1 METNPRF
8 GQWMTI
14 LIYLRLASGHVVA
27 WGAQYQLTFAT
38 APGDVA
44 LN

>member
-1 METNPRF
+1 
-8 GQWMTI
+8 MTI
-14 LIYLRLASGHVVA
+14 FIFLRLGCGRVVA
-27 WGAQYQLTFAT
+27 WGAQYQLTWAS